1 MREVN
6 LLDSYLRVKRPIEDL
21 ARSTEENKAI
31 SRQFGF
37 KYFDGD
43 RKYGYGGYYYDGR
56 WKAVA
61 KRMRDYYA
69 LTAGDAVL
77 DIGCA
82 KGFLLHD
89 LKELIPG
96 LPVAGVDIS
105 EYAIANTME
114 DIKPFCQVANAA
126 SLPFPDKSFDLV
138 ISINTV
144 HNLDR
149 DGCKKAIQEMERVS
163 RKYKYLQVDSW
174 FNEEQRE
181 KLMKWY
187 LTGLTF
193 MGVEDWRKFF
203 EECGYTGDY
212 YWTITE

>member
-6 LLDSYLRVKRPIEDL
+6 LLDSYPRVKRPIEKI
-21 ARSTEENKAI
+21 ARSTEENRAI

-37 KYFDGD
+37 EYFDGD
-43 RKYGYGGYYYDGR
+43 RTYGYGGYYYDGR

-61 KRMRDYYA
+61 RRMRDYYK
-69 LTAGDAVL
+69 LTDGDAVL
-77 DIGCA
+77 DVGCA

-96 LPVAGVDIS
+96 LQVAGVDIA
-105 EYAIANTME
+105 EYAIANVIE
-114 DIKPFCQVANAA
+114 DMKPFCKVANATI
-126 SLPFPDKSFDLV
+126 LPFPDKSFDLI

-144 HNLDR
+144 HNLKR
-149 DGCKKAIQEMERVS
+149 DGCKQAIQEMERVG

-174 FNEEQRE
+174 FNEKQQEN
-181 KLMKWY
+181 LMNWY
-187 LTGLTF
+187 LTGFTF
-193 MGVEDWRKFF
+193 MSVADWPEFF
-203 EECGYTGDY
+203 TECGYTGDY

>member
-6 LLDSYLRVKRPIEDL
+6 LLDSYPRVKRPIEDL

-31 SRQFGF
+31 SRKFGF
-37 KYFDGD
+37 EYFDGD

-61 KRMRDYYA
+61 ERMRDYYG
-69 LTAGDAVL
+69 LIAGGAVL

-82 KGFLLHD
+82 KGFLLYD

-96 LPVAGVDIS
+96 IRVAGVDIS
-105 EYAIANTME
+105 EYAIENAME

-149 DGCKKAIQEMERVS
+149 DGCRKAIQEMERVS